1 MAKKSGFNYFDSFI
15 SMANHAYEAAQ
26 YLDGIVKNFDS
37 TPAVLLEKVQGIHE
51 IEHRADDE
59 RHEVIT
65 HLTTEFMTP
74 IERED
79 IMEMIQKL
87 DNVVDHIDDIMRT
100 VYMFNITELSPAIVS
115 FAELIVRCTE
125 AMKATMEKF
134 ENFRKS
140 RTIKEYIVKVNE
152 IEDEGDLLHLD
163 TIYKLFGSELPSIDV
178 IRQNKLL
185 DDMENCLDACE
196 EVVDTVERIMM
207 KNS

>member
-1 MAKKSGFNYFDSFI
+1 
-15 SMANHAYEAAQ
+15 
-26 YLDGIVKNFDS
+26 
-37 TPAVLLEKVQGIHE
+37 
-51 IEHRADDE
+51 
-59 RHEVIT
+59 
-65 HLTTEFMTP
+65 MTP

-87 DNVVDHIDDIMRT
+87 DNVVDHIDDVMRT

-163 TIYKLFGSELPSIDV
+163 TIYNLFGSELSSLNV

>member
-1 MAKKSGFNYFDSFI
+1 MAKKAGFNYFDSFI

-26 YLDGIVKNFDS
+26 YLDGIVKNFDPS
-37 TPAVLLEKVQGIHE
+37 PTVLLEKVQGIHE

-87 DNVVDHIDDIMRT
+87 DNVVDHIDDVMRT

-163 TIYKLFGSELPSIDV
+163 TIYKLFGSELSSINV

>member
-1 MAKKSGFNYFDSFI
+1 MAKKTGFNYFDSFI
-15 SMANHAYEAAQ
+15 SMANHAHRAAE
-26 YLDGIVKNFDS
+26 YLEVIVKNFD
-37 TPAVLLEKVQGIHE
+37 PAAVLLEKVQGIHE
-51 IEHRADDE
+51 IEHSADDE

-79 IMEMIQKL
+79 IMEMIQQL
-87 DNVVDHIDDIMRT
+87 DNVVDHIDDVMRT
-100 VYMFNITELSPAIVS
+100 VYMFNIKELSPVIVS
-115 FAELIVRCTE
+115 FTELIVRCTE
-125 AMKATMEKF
+125 ALKVTMEKF

-152 IEDEGDLLHLD
+152 IEDEGDVLHLD
-163 TIYKLFGSELPSIDV
+163 AVHELFSSDLPAIDV
-178 IRQNKLL
+178 IRRNKLL

-196 EVVDTVERIMM
+196 DVVDTVERIMM

>member
-15 SMANHAYEAAQ
+15 SMANHAHKAAE
-26 YLDGIVKNFDS
+26 YLDMIVKNFDP
-37 TPAVLLEKVQGIHE
+37 TAVVLLEKVQGIHE
-51 IEHRADDE
+51 IEHSADDV

-87 DNVVDHIDDIMRT
+87 DNVVDHIDDVMRT
-100 VYMFNITELSPAIVS
+100 VYMFNISELSPAIVS
-115 FAELIVRCTE
+115 FEELIVRCTE
-125 AMKATMEKF
+125 ALKVTMEKF

-140 RTIKEYIVKVNE
+140 RTIKEFIVKVNE
-152 IEDEGDLLHLD
+152 IEDEGDVLHLN
-163 TIYKLFGSELPSIDV
+163 TVHELFCSDLSAIEV
-178 IRQNKLL
+178 IRRNKLL

>member
-26 YLDGIVKNFDS
+26 YLDGIVKDFDS
-37 TPAVLLEKVQGIHE
+37 SPTVLLEKVQGIHE

-87 DNVVDHIDDIMRT
+87 DNVVDHIDDVMRT

-163 TIYKLFGSELPSIDV
+163 TIYKLFGSELSSINV

-196 EVVDTVERIMM
+196 EVVDTVERIIL

>member
-26 YLDGIVKNFDS
+26 YLDGIVKNFDPS
-37 TPAVLLEKVQGIHE
+37 PTVLLEKVQGIHE

-65 HLTTEFMTP
+65 HLTREFMTP

-87 DNVVDHIDDIMRT
+87 DNVVDHIDDVMRT

-163 TIYKLFGSELPSIDV
+163 TIYNLFGSELSSINM

>member
-1 MAKKSGFNYFDSFI
+1 MARKSGFNYFHSFI
-15 SMANHAYEAAQ
+15 SMANYAYEAAK
-26 YLDGIVKNFDS
+26 YLDNIVKVFDPAS
-37 TPAVLLEKVQGIHE
+37 TVLLEKVQGIHE
-51 IEHRADDE
+51 IEHKADDE

-79 IMEMIQKL
+79 IMEMVQKL
-87 DNVVDHIDDIMRT
+87 DNVVDHIDDVMRA
-100 VYMFNITELSPAIVS
+100 VYMFNIRTLSPSIIS
-115 FAELIVRCTE
+115 FGELIVRCTE
-125 AMKATMEKF
+125 ALKTTMEKF

-152 IEDEGDLLHLD
+152 IEDEGDVLHLNS
-163 TIYKLFGSELPSIDV
+163 IHELFSSDISAIDV

-196 EVVDTVERIMM
+196 EVVDTVEQIMM

>member
-1 MAKKSGFNYFDSFI
+1 MAKKTGFNYFGSFI
-15 SMANHAYEAAQ
+15 SMANHAHRAAE
-26 YLDGIVKNFDS
+26 YLDAIVKNFD
-37 TPAVLLEKVQGIHE
+37 PAAAILLEKVQGIHE
-51 IEHRADDE
+51 IEHSADDE

-87 DNVVDHIDDIMRT
+87 DNVVDHIDDVMRT
-100 VYMFNITELSPAIVS
+100 VYMFNIKELSPAIVS

-125 AMKATMEKF
+125 ALKVTMEKF

-152 IEDEGDLLHLD
+152 IEDEGDVLHLN
-163 TIYKLFGSELPSIDV
+163 TIHELFSSDIAAVDV
-178 IRQNKLL
+178 IRRNKLL
-185 DDMENCLDACE
+185 ADMENCLDACE
-196 EVVDTVERIMM
+196 EVVDTVERIIM

>member
-1 MAKKSGFNYFDSFI
+1 MAKKSGFNYLDSFI

-26 YLDGIVKNFDS
+26 YLDGIVKNFDPS
-37 TPAVLLEKVQGIHE
+37 PTVLLEKVQGIHE

-87 DNVVDHIDDIMRT
+87 DNVVDHIDDVMRT

-163 TIYKLFGSELPSIDV
+163 TIYKLFGSELSSINV

>member
-1 MAKKSGFNYFDSFI
+1 MAKKTGFNYFDSFI
-15 SMANHAYEAAQ
+15 SMANHAYRAAE
-26 YLDGIVKNFDS
+26 YLDAIVKNFD
-37 TPAVLLEKVQGIHE
+37 PAAAILLEKVQGIHE
-51 IEHRADDE
+51 IEHSADDE

-87 DNVVDHIDDIMRT
+87 DNVVDHIDDVMRT
-100 VYMFNITELSPAIVS
+100 VYMFGIKELSPAIVS

-125 AMKATMEKF
+125 ALKVTMEKF

-152 IEDEGDLLHLD
+152 IEDEGDVLHLN
-163 TIYKLFGSELPSIDV
+163 TIHELFSSDIAAVDV
-178 IRQNKLL
+178 IRRNKLL

>member
-26 YLDGIVKNFDS
+26 YLDGIVKNFDLS
-37 TPAVLLEKVQGIHE
+37 PTVLLEKVQGIHE

-87 DNVVDHIDDIMRT
+87 DNVVDHIDDVMRT

-163 TIYKLFGSELPSIDV
+163 TIYKLFGSELSSINV

>member
-26 YLDGIVKNFDS
+26 YLDGIVKNFDPNP
-37 TPAVLLEKVQGIHE
+37 TVLLEKVQGIHE

-87 DNVVDHIDDIMRT
+87 DNVVDHIDDVMRT

-163 TIYKLFGSELPSIDV
+163 TIYNLFGSELSSINV

>member
-15 SMANHAYEAAQ
+15 SMANHAYEAAP
-26 YLDGIVKNFDS
+26 YLDGIVKNFDPS
-37 TPAVLLEKVQGIHE
+37 PTVLLEKVQGIHE

-87 DNVVDHIDDIMRT
+87 DNVVDHIDDVMRT

-163 TIYKLFGSELPSIDV
+163 TIYKLFGSELSSINV

-196 EVVDTVERIMM
+196 EVVDPVERIMM